1 MSRAAEIVD
10 EIMAARRAGYFDR
23 ARPLLDRYA
32 RLLAEV
38 EAMSA
43 ALGQADLASK
53 NSTALM
59 ERFSDRIIE
68 AAELAEALHLRDR
81 SAPPPML
88 Q

>member
-43 ALGQADLASK
+43 ALGQDDLASEK
-53 NSTALM
+53 STALM